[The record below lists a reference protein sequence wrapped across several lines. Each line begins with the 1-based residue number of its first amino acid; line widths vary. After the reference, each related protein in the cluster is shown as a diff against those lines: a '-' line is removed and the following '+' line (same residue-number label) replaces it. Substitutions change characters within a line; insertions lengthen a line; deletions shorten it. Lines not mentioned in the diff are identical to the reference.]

1 MVGDILKDVYQY
13 IFNTLNKD
21 DTVVVA
27 VSGGPDSMALLHLL
41 IKVREKKPITI
52 VCAHV
57 NHNVRVESADEKV
70 FVEEFCASNGVI
82 FEYMKIEE
90 YGEDNFHNEARYK
103 RYSYFEEMIQKYG
116 AQYLFTAHH
125 GDDLMETILMRIVR
139 GSTLHGY
146 SGFSEV
152 LEMDGYKIVRPLI
165 QVSKKDIIA
174 YNEQNCVPSVE
185 DPSNSKD
192 VYTRNRYR
200 KYVLPVLKD
209 EDAYVHEK
217 FYKFSKTLQEY
228 SMYIERQVQSI
239 VDEIY
244 FDYHLN
250 LSLFIKQDRVIQENL
265 LCFILSDIYQDDLML
280 ITDRHVDLIMQLIF
294 SDKPNG
300 FVYLPNQIM
309 VRRSYDSLYFEQG
322 NMEDVSYEMELIESV
337 ILPNGKSIL
346 IVDECDSDSNFV
358 CRLSSDEVTLP
369 LHVRTR
375 LSGDVMTV
383 KGMDGTK
390 KINDI
395 FIDSKVP
402 IKERNE
408 WPIVVDSKGC
418 VVWLPGIKKSKF
430 NKQIDEKYDIILKY
444 C

>member
-41 IKVREKKPITI
+41 IDVREKKPITI

-70 FVEEFCASNGVI
+70 FVEEFCVSNGVI

-103 RYSYFEEMIQKYG
+103 RYSYFEELVHKYK
-116 AQYLFTAHH
+116 AQSLFTAHH
-125 GDDLMETILMRIVR
+125 GDDLMEPILMRIVR

-174 YNEQNCVPSVE
+174 YNEQNCVSSVE

-209 EDAYVHEK
+209 EDAFVHEK

-244 FDYHLN
+244 FDYCLN

-358 CRLSSDEVTLP
+358 CRLSSDEITLP

-375 LSGDVMTV
+375 LNGDVMTV
-383 KGMDGTK
+383 KGMYGTK

-408 WPIVVDSKGC
+408 WPIVVDSNGC

>member
-1 MVGDILKDVYQY
+1 MKDVYQY
-13 IFNTLNKD
+13 ILNTLND
-21 DTVVVA
+21 NDTVVVA

-41 IKVREKKPITI
+41 IDVRLKKSINI

-70 FVEEFCASNGVI
+70 FVEEFCALNDVV
-82 FEYMKIEE
+82 FEYMKIDN
-90 YGEDNFHNEARYK
+90 YGDDNFHNEARYK
-103 RYSYFEEMIQKYG
+103 RYSYFEELIHKYG

-139 GSTLHGY
+139 GSTLNGY

-174 YNEQNCVPSVE
+174 YNEQNDVPSVE

-209 EDAYVHEK
+209 EDAFVHEK

-228 SMYIERQVQSI
+228 SMYIDRQVESI
-239 VDEIY
+239 MKEIY
-244 FDYHLN
+244 FDYQLN
-250 LSLFIKQDRVIQENL
+250 LSSFIKQDKIIQENI
-265 LCFILSDIYQDDLML
+265 LCFILSEIYSDDLML
-280 ITDRHVDLIMQLIF
+280 ITDRHVDLIMQLIV
-294 SDKPNG
+294 SNKPNG
-300 FVYLPNQIM
+300 FVYLPNQII
-309 VRRSYDSLYFEQG
+309 VRKSYNYLYFERG
-322 NMEDVSYEMELIESV
+322 DKEDVSYEMELSESV
-337 ILPNGKSIL
+337 SLSNGKSIL
-346 IVDECDSDSNFV
+346 IVDECENDSNFV
-358 CRLSSDEVTLP
+358 CRLSSDEITLP

-375 LSGDVMTV
+375 MDGDVMSV

-395 FIDSKVP
+395 FIDSKIPVN
-402 IKERNE
+402 ERNE
-408 WPIVVDSKGC
+408 WPIVVDSNGC
-418 VVWLPGIKKSKF
+418 IVWLPGIKKSKF